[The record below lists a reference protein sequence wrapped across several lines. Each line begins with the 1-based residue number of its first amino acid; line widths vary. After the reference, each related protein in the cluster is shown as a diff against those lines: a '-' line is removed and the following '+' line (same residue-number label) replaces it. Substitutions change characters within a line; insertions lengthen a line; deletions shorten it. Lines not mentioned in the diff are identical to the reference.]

1 MLISLKHVKKKK
13 KNPLCGRL
21 SVWMRVRLH
30 FLLLAFQCQGGAR
43 QYHQRTTFQC
53 ILHTYFVC
61 TLDTLST
68 SSVHSPHI
76 HLCYTSCL
84 IYFELEVWGQMLN
97 HAVWSFC
104 ATHQR
109 CPGKQTEQEA
119 KKKKIFFLFVRVTTS
134 ARRPTCPF
142 AGGSV
147 WAASPCPWCTPPT
160 CWTCRRRPPVSW
172 PSTRRTPSTAGP
184 WMTSSYL
191 PTRPAW
197 QVRRAVV
204 RAQSGGRSVSVI
216 RSVFCLLFLR
226 RADVR
231 VQQGDLWVFSR
242 PDARPRQPAGRGR
255 ELPAYAA
262 RGHGWV
268 DARANQ
274 SSCCGYSS
282 DWKSEIF

>member
-1 MLISLKHVKKKK
+1 
-13 KNPLCGRL
+13 
-21 SVWMRVRLH
+21 MRVRLH
-30 FLLLAFQCQGGAR
+30 FLLFAIQCQGGAR

-53 ILHTYFVC
+53 VLHTYFVC
-61 TLDTLST
+61 TLVPTLDTLST

-84 IYFELEVWGQMLN
+84 ICFELEVRGQMLT

-109 CPGKQTEQEA
+109 CPSKQTEQEA
-119 KKKKIFFLFVRVTTS
+119 KKKIFFLFVRVTTS
-134 ARRPTCPF
+134 ARRPTCPS

-197 QVRRAVV
+197 QVRRADGRPVV

-231 VQQGDLWVFSR
+231 VQQRDLWVFSR

-262 RGHGWV
+262 RGHG
-268 DARANQ
+268 
-274 SSCCGYSS
+274 
-282 DWKSEIF
+282 